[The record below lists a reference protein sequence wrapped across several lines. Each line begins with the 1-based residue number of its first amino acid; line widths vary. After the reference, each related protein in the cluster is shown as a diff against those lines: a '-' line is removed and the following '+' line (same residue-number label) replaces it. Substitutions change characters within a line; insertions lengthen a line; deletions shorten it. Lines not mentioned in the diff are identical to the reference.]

1 MRVWLKDDVLRRVLR
16 NTGKMGAGKV
26 AGAVLHLA
34 SIAVTAR
41 ILDLTDFG
49 LLMLFRSVAQSVA
62 AIAKFQSWQAL
73 VHFGAEPYERD
84 DLGSVRRLWL
94 KLAAID
100 FVVGLAAMAL
110 GGAFVLSFASI
121 VSIPADVA
129 HLAAAYCLIVPLQV
143 AGTPTGILRL
153 TDRFDLMAW
162 QSLVTPGVRLIGV
175 CIAYLMGAPLWAVV
189 IAWVLSD
196 ILGDAFL
203 WVCALAVAKSKD
215 LLRSK
220 AGSIRSA
227 ISGSVLWRY
236 LLGTNFNASL
246 QQGALPLMTLVI
258 GGVLGP
264 SAAGAYRLAQ
274 TLLDAVL
281 APAELAMRSLF
292 PEISKLQAAKGER
305 LKEVMRHVGLTSLL
319 VSVAAGAIL
328 FLGAG
333 IFVSILAGEE
343 YLGAGSL
350 LSVIAWTLPALFLA
364 AICETFMLGSGR
376 ALSPVLA
383 RATIVGLSVTAILT
397 LGDQMSLGDLGLALL
412 IASYAGLLVL
422 AVPTLAMLR
431 RKQEPVSSD

>member
-1 MRVWLKDDVLRRVLR
+1 
-16 NTGKMGAGKV
+16 
-26 AGAVLHLA
+26 
-34 SIAVTAR
+34 
-41 ILDLTDFG
+41 
-49 LLMLFRSVAQSVA
+49 MLFRSVAQSVA

-73 VHFGAEPYERD
+73 VHFGADPYERD

-100 FVVGLAAMAL
+100 FVVGLAAMTL
-110 GGAFVLSFASI
+110 GGAFVLSFAST
-121 VSIPADVA
+121 VSIPTDLA
-129 HLAAAYCLIVPLQV
+129 HLAATYCLIVPLQV

-175 CIAYLMGAPLWAVV
+175 CVAYLLGAPLWAVV
-189 IAWVLSD
+189 AAWVVSD

-203 WVCALAVAKSKD
+203 WVCALAVARGKS
-215 LLRSK
+215 LLQSK
-220 AGSIRSA
+220 AESTRSA
-227 ISGSVLWRY
+227 ASGSVLWRY

-246 QQGALPLMTLVI
+246 QQGALPLLTLAI

-305 LKEVMRHVGLTSLL
+305 LNEIMRHVGLTSLW
-319 VSVAAGAIL
+319 VSIPAGAIL

-333 IFVSILAGEE
+333 IFVNILAGEE
-343 YLGAGSL
+343 YSGAGSL
-350 LSVIAWTLPALFLA
+350 LSVLAWTLPALFVA
-364 AICETFMLGSGR
+364 AICESFLLGSGR
-376 ALSPVLA
+376 AVPAGIA
-383 RATIVGLSVTAILT
+383 RAAIVGLSVMAIFVF
-397 LGDQMSLGDLGLALL
+397 GNQMSLVDLGLALRL
-412 IASYAGLLVL
+412 ASDAGLLVR
-422 AVPTLAMLR
+422 AVPTLVMLR
-431 RKQEPVSSD
+431 RQQKPASAD

>member
-1 MRVWLKDDVLRRVLR
+1 
-16 NTGKMGAGKV
+16 
-26 AGAVLHLA
+26 
-34 SIAVTAR
+34 
-41 ILDLTDFG
+41 
-49 LLMLFRSVAQSVA
+49 
-62 AIAKFQSWQAL
+62 
-73 VHFGAEPYERD
+73 
-84 DLGSVRRLWL
+84 
-94 KLAAID
+94 
-100 FVVGLAAMAL
+100 
-110 GGAFVLSFASI
+110 
-121 VSIPADVA
+121 
-129 HLAAAYCLIVPLQV
+129 
-143 AGTPTGILRL
+143 
-153 TDRFDLMAW
+153 MAW

-319 VSVAAGAIL
+319 VSVPAGAIL

>member
-1 MRVWLKDDVLRRVLR
+1 MRVWLEDEVLRRVLR

-26 AGAVLHLA
+26 AGAILHLA

-73 VHFGAEPYERD
+73 VHFGAEPFERD
-84 DLGSVRRLWL
+84 DVGSVRSLWI
-94 KLAAID
+94 KLTLID
-100 FVVGLAAMAL
+100 FIVGIAAMAL

-121 VSIPADVA
+121 VSIPEDLA

-162 QSLVTPGVRLIGV
+162 QSLVTPGVRLAGV
-175 CIAYLMGAPLWAVV
+175 CIAYLLGAPLWAVV
-189 IAWVLSD
+189 AAWVFSD
-196 ILGDAFL
+196 VVGDAFL
-203 WVCALAVAKSKD
+203 WACALAVAKSKG
-215 LLRSK
+215 LLRGGTE
-220 AGSIRSA
+220 AIRSA
-227 ISGSVLWRY
+227 ISGPALWKY

-246 QQGALPLMTLVI
+246 QQGALPLLTLAI

-305 LKEVMRHVGLTSLL
+305 LKQIMRHVGFTSLWI
-319 VSVAAGAIL
+319 SVPASALL

-343 YLGAGSL
+343 YAGAGSL
-350 LSVIAWTLPALFLA
+350 LSIVAWTLPALFLA

-376 ALSPVLA
+376 AMSPVLS
-383 RATIVGLSVTAILT
+383 RATIVGLSMIAIFLF
-397 LGDQMSLGDLGLALL
+397 GDQMSLVDLGLALL
-412 IASYAGLLVL
+412 IASYAGLFVL
-422 AVPTLAMLR
+422 AVPTLTVLR
-431 RKQEPVSSD
+431 RKPEPGPVD